1 MRMTMRMRMGMG
13 KGSMLV
19 ALVLAGGMV
28 LAPAQAQGQMP
39 VIVGQQMPDFT
50 LPAIQGSTVTLS
62 GLAGKNV
69 LLIFPRGRV
78 GDHWC
83 QICHYQYAEL
93 VELEKKLNLRDKY
106 NLEILF
112 VLPYNEEAV
121 KEWVEIFPH
130 QMEVIEGWKNP
141 PDDENL
147 TERRRSWAATAREV
161 FPKSFTYEGGDIP
174 VPFPI
179 LVDAD
184 RELSQ
189 RLMLFTTNWDRSEV
203 EQNIPTIFVL
213 DGEGVVQFK
222 YHSQTTF
229 DRPPYD
235 YLFNV
240 IEKLIISD

>member
-1 MRMTMRMRMGMG
+1 MAMGMAMG
-13 KGSMLV
+13 MRGGQGLLAV
-19 ALVLAGGMV
+19 VVAGGML
-28 LAPAQAQGQMP
+28 LAPGAIQAQMP

-50 LPAIQGSTVTLS
+50 LPAIQGGSVTLS
-62 GLAGKNV
+62 DLTGKNV

-106 NLEILF
+106 NLEVLF
-112 VLPYNEEAV
+112 VLPYGEEMV

-130 QMEVIEGWKNP
+130 QMEVIQGWKNP

-147 TERRRSWAATAREV
+147 TDRRRRWAATAREV
-161 FPKSFTYEGGDIP
+161 FPKTFTYEDGEVPI
-174 VPFPI
+174 PFPV
-179 LVDAD
+179 LVDGE
-184 RELSQ
+184 REVSQ

-229 DRPPYD
+229 DRPEYD

-240 IEKLIISD
+240 IEKLIVSD